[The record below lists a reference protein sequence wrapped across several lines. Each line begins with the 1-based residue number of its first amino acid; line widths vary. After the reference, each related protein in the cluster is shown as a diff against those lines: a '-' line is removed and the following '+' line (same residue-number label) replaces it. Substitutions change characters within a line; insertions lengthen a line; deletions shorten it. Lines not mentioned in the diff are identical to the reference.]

1 VRFLLNPASYALSD
15 PSSVPNLLVQHL
27 VIVGIAMGISLVIAL
42 PLGVVVARYRRLYL
56 PVVGVAGLLYTIPGL
71 ALLAVLVPITGLGT
85 TTIVVPLVL
94 YAQLVLIRNTA
105 AAIQAVDPILL
116 DVGRA
121 MGMSR
126 AQLLRRVVT
135 PLALPL
141 VIAGVRVATVTT
153 IGIASLASLVGAG
166 GLGDLIF
173 SSIQNA
179 NYDEVLAGGIV
190 VAAVA
195 VFADLV
201 LLAVETA
208 AGRWRTAEATR
219 S

>member
-1 VRFLLNPASYALSD
+1 MRFLLTSSNYALGD

-27 VIVGIAMGISLVIAL
+27 TIVGISMGIAILIAL
-42 PLGVVVARYRRLYL
+42 PLGVLVARDRRLYL
-56 PVVGVAGLLYTIPGL
+56 PVITITGLLYTIPGL
-71 ALLAVLVPITGLGT
+71 AALALLVPFTGLRT
-85 TTIVVPLVL
+85 TTVVIPLVL
-94 YAQLVLIRNTA
+94 YAQLVLIRNTV
-105 AAIQAVDPILL
+105 AAIQAIDPLLL

-126 AQLLRRVVT
+126 RQLLLRVIT

-141 VIAGVRVATVTT
+141 VIAGIRVATVTT

-190 VAAVA
+190 IGLVA
-195 VFADLV
+195 VLADL
-201 LLAVETA
+201 LLLGAQA
-208 AGRWRTAEATR
+208 FLDRGRQGASAR
-219 S
+219 

>member
-1 VRFLLNPASYALSD
+1 MRFLLNPASYALGD
-15 PSSVPNLLVQHL
+15 PSSVSNLLVQHL
-27 VIVGIAMGISLVIAL
+27 VIVGIAMGISIAIAL
-42 PLGVVVARYRRLYL
+42 PLGVLVARYRPLYL

-105 AAIQAVDPILL
+105 AAIQSIDPLL
-116 DVGRA
+116 LEVGRA
-121 MGMSR
+121 MGMNR
-126 AQLLRRVVT
+126 GQLLRRVVT
-135 PLALPL
+135 PLALPV

-179 NYDEVLAGGIV
+179 NYDEVFAGGV
-190 VAAVA
+190 VVGAVA
-195 VFADLV
+195 VLADLV

-208 AGRWRTAEATR
+208 AGRWRSASVSR
-219 S
+219 

>member
-1 VRFLLNPASYALSD
+1 MRFLLNPGSYALGD
-15 PSSVPNLLVQHL
+15 PSSIPNLLAQHL
-27 VIVGIAMGISLVIAL
+27 VIVGIAMGISVVVAL
-42 PLGVVVARYRRLYL
+42 PLGVAVARYRGLYL
-56 PVVGVAGLLYTIPGL
+56 PVVGVAGFLYTIPGL

-105 AAIQAVDPILL
+105 AAIQAIDPLLL

-126 AQLLRRVVT
+126 GQLLRRVVT

-173 SSIQNA
+173 GSIQNA
-179 NYDEVLAGGIV
+179 NYDEVFAGGV
-190 VAAVA
+190 VVGAVA
-195 VFADLV
+195 VAADLL
-201 LLAVETA
+201 LLAIEAA
-208 AGRWRTAEATR
+208 AGRWRTAAVNR
-219 S
+219 

>member
-1 VRFLLNPASYALSD
+1 MRFLLTPSNYALAD

-27 VIVGIAMGISLVIAL
+27 TIVGTAMGIALIVAL
-42 PLGVVVARYRRLYL
+42 PLGVLIARYRPLYL
-56 PVVGVAGLLYTIPGL
+56 PVVGVAGFLYTIPGL
-71 ALLAVLVPITGLGT
+71 ALLAVLVPITGLSPA
-85 TTIVVPLVL
+85 TIVVPLVL

-105 AAIQAVDPILL
+105 AAILAIDPLVL

-121 MGMSR
+121 VGMTR
-126 AQLLRRVVT
+126 TQLLRRVVA

-173 SSIQNA
+173 GSIQNS
-179 NYDEVLAGGIV
+179 NYDEVFAGGVV
-190 VAAVA
+190 VAALA
-195 VFADLV
+195 VLADLL
-201 LLAVETA
+201 LLALETA
-208 AGRWRTAEATR
+208 AGRWRTAAAR
-219 S
+219 P

>member
-1 VRFLLNPASYALSD
+1 MRFLSNPANYALGD
-15 PSSVPNLLVQHL
+15 PSSVPNLLFQHL
-27 VIVGIAMGISLVIAL
+27 AIVGIAMGIAVLVAL
-42 PLGVVVARYRRLYL
+42 PLGVLVARYRRLYL
-56 PVVGVAGLLYTIPGL
+56 PVVGIAGLLYTIPGL
-71 ALLAVLVPITGLGT
+71 ALLALLVPVTGLGT
-85 TTIVVPLVL
+85 TTIVIPLVL

-121 MGMSR
+121 IGMNR
-126 AQLLRRVVT
+126 RQVLRRVVA

-141 VIAGVRVATVTT
+141 VIAGIRVATVTT

-179 NYDEVLAGGIV
+179 NYDEVLAGGLA

-195 VFADLV
+195 VAADL
-201 LLAVETA
+201 LLYGIETA
-208 AGRWRTAEATR
+208 AGRWRTAEAGR
-219 S
+219 

>member
-1 VRFLLNPASYALSD
+1 MRFLLTPSNYSLTD

-27 VIVGIAMGISLVIAL
+27 TIVGTAMGIALIVAL
-42 PLGVVVARYRRLYL
+42 PLGVFVARYRPLYL
-56 PVVGVAGLLYTIPGL
+56 PVVGVAGFLYTIPGL
-71 ALLAVLVPITGLGT
+71 ALLAVLVPITGLSP

-105 AAIQAVDPILL
+105 AAILAIDPLVL

-121 MGMSR
+121 VGMTR
-126 AQLLRRVVT
+126 TQLLRRVIA

-141 VIAGVRVATVTT
+141 VIAGIRVATVTT

-173 SSIQNA
+173 GSIQNA
-179 NYDEVLAGGIV
+179 NYDEVFAGGVV
-190 VAAVA
+190 VAALA
-195 VFADLV
+195 VLADLV
-201 LLAVETA
+201 LLALETA
-208 AGRWRTAEATR
+208 ASRWRTAPG
-219 S
+219 SG